1 MAGATGHGDL
11 GRGLVG
17 RGLAGLGG
25 PGGRSAKSFGRLLE
39 SGRGLGRDAG
49 MPGRGTV
56 LSLLSVSGY
65 MRVGAGEPV
74 PLLSESRAATAGVN
88 LAGGHTGG
96 TFYIRARL
104 RAGACVPAV
113 SETLGR

>member
-1 MAGATGHGDL
+1 ML
-11 GRGLVG
+11 WW
-17 RGLAGLGG
+17 
-25 PGGRSAKSFGRLLE
+25 
-39 SGRGLGRDAG
+39 
-49 MPGRGTV
+49 GTV
-56 LSLLSVSGY
+56 LLPLSVSGY

-74 PLLSESRAATAGVN
+74 PWLSESRAATAGVN

>member
-1 MAGATGHGDL
+1 MKSDRNAKP
-11 GRGLVG
+11 
-17 RGLAGLGG
+17 RGLASVPRPLF
-25 PGGRSAKSFGRLLE
+25 GGRVGRSGKSFGGFGE
-39 SGRGLGRDAG
+39 IGGGVG
-49 MPGRGTV
+49 MTGWGTV
-56 LSLLSVSGY
+56 LLSLSVSGY

-74 PLLSESRAATAGVN
+74 PWLSESRAATAGVN

>member
-1 MAGATGHGDL
+1 MLLPVGSVLRAGVPREG
-11 GRGLVG
+11 GR
-17 RGLAGLGG
+17 A
-25 PGGRSAKSFGRLLE
+25 GGRSPKSFGGFVE
-39 SGRGLGRDAG
+39 IGGGWG
-49 MPGRGTV
+49 MTGRGTV

-65 MRVGAGEPV
+65 MRVGTGEPV

>member
-1 MAGATGHGDL
+1 MT
-11 GRGLVG
+11 
-17 RGLAGLGG
+17 
-25 PGGRSAKSFGRLLE
+25 
-39 SGRGLGRDAG
+39 
-49 MPGRGTV
+49 GRGTV
-56 LSLLSVSGY
+56 LPLLSVSGY

-88 LAGGHTGG
+88 LAGGHMGG

-113 SETLGR
+113 SETLGRFGL